1 MSIATNS
8 AANKNANETTI
19 EEIMTRSVHTIDL
32 DETVAE
38 ALRIML
44 DGINTLP
51 VIDQRGKCVGMISRS
66 DLTESL
72 YQEDQ
77 SLAQQ
82 IDSEGS
88 PSAFGAGVDTCN
100 DRLVR
105 ELMNDD
111 LTAAPPSTT
120 IQAAC
125 EQMVQKKIHH
135 LPILDEKQTV
145 IGMVSTFD
153 LIQWFATR

>member
-1 MSIATNS
+1 MSIAPNPSTT
-8 AANKNANETTI
+8 KNANEFTL
-19 EEIMTRSVHTIDL
+19 EQIMTRSVHTIGLND
-32 DETVAE
+32 TAAE

-51 VIDQRGKCVGMISRS
+51 VINDMGQCVGMISRS

-77 SLAQQ
+77 SLAQH
-82 IDSEGS
+82 IESEAA
-88 PSAFGAGVDTCN
+88 PSSFGAVLDTCN

-111 LTAAPPSTT
+111 LAAASPETT
-120 IQAAC
+120 VQSAC
-125 EQMVQKKIHH
+125 EQMVKKKIHH
-135 LPILDEKQTV
+135 LPVVDQKQMV
-145 IGMVSTFD
+145 VGMVSSFD
-153 LIQWFATR
+153 LIQWFST